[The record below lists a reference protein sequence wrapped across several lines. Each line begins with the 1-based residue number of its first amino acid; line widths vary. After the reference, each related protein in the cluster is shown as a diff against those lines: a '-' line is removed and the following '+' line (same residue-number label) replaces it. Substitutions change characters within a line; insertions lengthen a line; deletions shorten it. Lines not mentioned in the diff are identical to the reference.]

1 MHYIFYEA
9 RRNSPETLILCH
21 DIGLDSTC
29 WEELVPFLREHYSVL
44 TIDLGG
50 NKCNVNKK
58 ISWDQYC
65 SDLNQLIEKMD
76 ISGYHLVGH
85 GFGASVI
92 KEYAVKYPDWQGKI
106 VLMSPPRIYSR
117 KYVNKQLGNLLF
129 LIDRSMSAFADYLL
143 PRKTI
148 RKPKSREFQKL
159 HRMIQGNNRDQIKKM
174 IELLQETYSSI
185 SDIRKVQQPVLVMLG
200 EHDIFNM
207 CYSGWSNFFYT
218 NCRLNIIANASNY
231 MFIDNPVETAKQVI
245 HFLQQEDDHADSEI
259 RDEMM
264 EDLYTSVLKYVRFV
278 YSKNNEPTLPKLQ
291 VNFFDQYQVKVNNV
305 VLSGSWDTRNAKR
318 ILAYLVFHP
327 YSTREQICDALW
339 PHMDLN
345 RARANLRVYL
355 NHLNSIFRKHP
366 EASSILHVTR
376 ETVELHASIECDAVN
391 YLKLID
397 EAFFET
403 NHEKKRSIVRA
414 VLKTVP
420 DIPFP
425 GIYDEWVLELV
436 DRMYMKIEQLVE
448 WAEKVTKFEEQILI
462 HMYRQRF

>member
-1 MHYIFYEA
+1 
-9 RRNSPETLILCH
+9 
-21 DIGLDSTC
+21 
-29 WEELVPFLREHYSVL
+29 
-44 TIDLGG
+44 
-50 NKCNVNKK
+50 
-58 ISWDQYC
+58 
-65 SDLNQLIEKMD
+65 
-76 ISGYHLVGH
+76 
-85 GFGASVI
+85 
-92 KEYAVKYPDWQGKI
+92 
-106 VLMSPPRIYSR
+106 
-117 KYVNKQLGNLLF
+117 
-129 LIDRSMSAFADYLL
+129 
-143 PRKTI
+143 
-148 RKPKSREFQKL
+148 
-159 HRMIQGNNRDQIKKM
+159 
-174 IELLQETYSSI
+174 
-185 SDIRKVQQPVLVMLG
+185 MLG

-397 EAFFET
+397 EAFLET

-420 DIPFP
+420 NIPFP